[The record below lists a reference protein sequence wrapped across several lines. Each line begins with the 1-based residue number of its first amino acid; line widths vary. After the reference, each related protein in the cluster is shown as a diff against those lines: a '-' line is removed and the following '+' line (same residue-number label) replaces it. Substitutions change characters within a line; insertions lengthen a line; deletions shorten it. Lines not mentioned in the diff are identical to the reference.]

1 MATGKGEDDQSRKI
15 VLKRGLGDQPEDPVC
30 DSGIFC
36 YGPLLEAVQMARI
49 YPDSKT
55 FVDKKLKFPPGKII
69 KNFETLLNQHNG
81 ALLSVDQIKKFVED
95 HFDEEGQELEPWTPE
110 DWTPEPAFIAN
121 LRKPALRNLAKRIAR
136 LWRDLSRKIKDDVK
150 ENPSLYSIIY
160 VPNGFVVP
168 GGRFREFYYWDT
180 YWIIKALLHY
190 DMSKTVKGIIENFLL
205 MVKTYGLVP
214 NGGRIYYTKR
224 SQPPFLTLMMKE
236 YIDKTADVQFLRTQ
250 LDTLVREL
258 DFWETRRSVEVC
270 KDGKTYK
277 LFAFGTGGTGPR
289 PESYREDVESAEE
302 AFETE
307 SDREEFYY
315 HMKAGAESGWDYSSR
330 WMINKDGDNTGS
342 LKEVRTSNILPVD
355 LNALMYMNYMAVSEF
370 YSLLGDSAKSDDF
383 IKKASEIKEAIEAV
397 LWMNEDKMWYDYDL
411 ENDKPRKYFYPS
423 NLFPLWAECYDIGR
437 KDELAQ
443 SAVGY
448 LRKTGAIRCKGG
460 VPTSLDESGQ
470 QWDFPNAWPPLQH
483 ILVAGLLRTENIE
496 ARKMA
501 LTIARRYT
509 NGAIFSCPD
518 GAEVCNMFEKYNVNE
533 MGSAGGGGEYDVQT
547 GFGWTNGVII
557 DFMVIFGDD
566 LLSDDED
573 EDLKE
578 GKKAIEVELNTH
590 FDIVNGKSKLI
601 RRESNITLVKP
612 EKHELETSEKC
623 IHPALA
629 IEEDDDPKDQD
640 KGDLKQK
647 ISTVYE

>member
-1 MATGKGEDDQSRKI
+1 
-15 VLKRGLGDQPEDPVC
+15 
-30 DSGIFC
+30 
-36 YGPLLEAVQMARI
+36 
-49 YPDSKT
+49 
-55 FVDKKLKFPPGKII
+55 
-69 KNFETLLNQHNG
+69 
-81 ALLSVDQIKKFVED
+81 
-95 HFDEEGQELEPWTPE
+95 
-110 DWTPEPAFIAN
+110 
-121 LRKPALRNLAKRIAR
+121 
-136 LWRDLSRKIKDDVK
+136 
-150 ENPSLYSIIY
+150 
-160 VPNGFVVP
+160 
-168 GGRFREFYYWDT
+168 
-180 YWIIKALLHY
+180 
-190 DMSKTVKGIIENFLL
+190 
-205 MVKTYGLVP
+205 
-214 NGGRIYYTKR
+214 
-224 SQPPFLTLMMKE
+224 MKE

-270 KDGKTYK
+270 KDGKTYQ